1 MQPEA
6 GKKGREGVIVILS
19 TAKAIGAHLYTCKF
33 RDSMCAQLLGCN
45 TVKSTFP
52 FLSGLSTLLCAGERI
67 ASYMWQKMLGI

>member
-33 RDSMCAQLLGCN
+33 RDSMYAQLLGC
-45 TVKSTFP
+45 
-52 FLSGLSTLLCAGERI
+52 STLL
-67 ASYMWQKMLGI
+67 YMDFQHCCVKVSA